1 MLLNLVIVVPF
12 GVSDKKIKLVADI
25 TLANKEG
32 FDAHLA
38 KKLIPCGIGK

>member
-1 MLLNLVIVVPF
+1 M
-12 GVSDKKIKLVADI
+12 KLVADI

-38 KKLIPCGIGK
+38 KKLIPCGIGKKEFSVCLEKYAM